1 MLIQGKGLRDMTQY
15 EERLISMETQLTF
28 QDDLIE
34 QLNQQVILQQRDL
47 LLLQEQLHLMA
58 QRFKALQKANEQQD
72 EQTSAANE
80 RPPHY

>member
-1 MLIQGKGLRDMTQY
+1 MTQY
-15 EERLISMETQLTF
+15 EERLISMESQLAF

-58 QRFKALQKANEQQD
+58 QRFKELQQASEQQ
-72 EQTSAANE
+72 EE
-80 RPPHY
+80 RKSVV

>member
-1 MLIQGKGLRDMTQY
+1 MKQY
-15 EERLISMETQLTF
+15 EKRLIGLETQLAF

-47 LLLQEQLHLMA
+47 LVLQKQLQLMA
-58 QRFKALQKANEQQD
+58 QRFKEIQKANEQQGD
-72 EQTSAANE
+72 QPTAADE